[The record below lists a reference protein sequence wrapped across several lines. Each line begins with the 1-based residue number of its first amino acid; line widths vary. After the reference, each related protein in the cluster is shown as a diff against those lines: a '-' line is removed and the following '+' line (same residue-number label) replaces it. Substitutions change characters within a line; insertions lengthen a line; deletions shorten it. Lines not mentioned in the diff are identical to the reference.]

1 MLAVNGNA
9 QVISKF
15 WNDRAGIQAGYILL
29 RNQNVVGIGQRV
41 DAVLIHRDVHQLVR
55 KLFGFRLIG
64 GGVDRQ
70 RQLAAGFVL
79 KDVYQDTNGYGKLE
93 EYGVP
98 TFWAT
103 KAVKPV

>member
-1 MLAVNGNA
+1 MAHRGDAL
-9 QVISKF
+9 S
-15 WNDRAGIQAGYILL
+15 LL
-29 RNQNVVGIGQRV
+29 GGGGGEQGTGAAEQDPLPPAFHHTIEEQ
-41 DAVLIHRDVHQLVR
+41 
-55 KLFGFRLIG
+55 IG
-64 GGVDRQ
+64 G
-70 RQLAAGFVL
+70 QLAAGFVL